1 MKLVRTALRVRGDAR
16 ALLPRALV
24 SRGSP
29 QAEPLAWPT
38 GASPYGIGVRDA
50 VVRGVGPRSTDG
62 VIRVWY
68 PAHVPSS
75 LAARRYFDGPDELQ
89 IMTRGLGWLLSARG
103 VRALGGWRTRGHTNA
118 PPAAGRL
125 PVVFFSHGFTGF
137 VGQNTHLCERL
148 AAAGY
153 LVISI
158 AYPEAAASICAP
170 DGSSNVMSAA
180 QRRRLVGDQFARAM
194 VRLLRARSIDAENR
208 AISEVTA
215 VDTLARENDR
225 WSVHL
230 TAMLDALVPIDQRRA
245 RVDTATAAILDAGDW
260 SRVALMGMSF
270 GGSTSANVAH
280 LDERARAAINLDGMQ
295 QGDILLG
302 QDIRVPLLVMSSA
315 GSMLPSG
322 RVVNDLHYESRR
334 TATGRVQR
342 VLVADAGHYAFSDL
356 VAFGARRTRGLLD
369 LGTVDPER
377 MLTLVADT
385 VTAFLGDALE
395 PGGDSGT
402 DETEV
407 SP

>member
-1 MKLVRTALRVRGDAR
+1 MRVMRAVLRVRGGAR
-16 ALLPRALV
+16 ALLRRVLV

-29 QAEPLAWPT
+29 QLEPLAWPT
-38 GASPYGIGVRDA
+38 GVALYGIGVRDA
-50 VVRGVGPRSTDG
+50 VVLGLGPRSTDG
-62 VIRVWY
+62 VIRMWY
-68 PAHVPSS
+68 PAHAPST
-75 LAARRYFDGPDELQ
+75 LAPRRYFDGPDEQQ
-89 IMTRGLGWLLSARG
+89 IMTDGLAWLLSARG
-103 VRALGGWRTRGHTNA
+103 VRALGRWRTRGHSNA
-118 PPAAGRL
+118 QPAGERL

-170 DGSSNVMSAA
+170 DGSSHVMSAA
-180 QRRRLVGDQFARAM
+180 QRHRLVGDQFARAM
-194 VRLLRARSIDAENR
+194 VRLLRARSIDAENQ

-215 VDTLARENDR
+215 VDTLARENDG
-225 WSVHL
+225 WSAYL
-230 TAMLDALVPIDQRRA
+230 AAMLDALVPVDQRRA
-245 RVDTATAAILDAGDW
+245 RVDAATAAILDAGDW

-295 QGDILLG
+295 QGAMLLG

-315 GSMLPSG
+315 GSVLPSG
-322 RVVNDLHYESRR
+322 RVVNDLHYESRQA
-334 TATGRVQR
+334 ATGRVQR

-356 VAFGARRTRGLLD
+356 VAFGAGRTRGLLD

-377 MLTLVADT
+377 MLTVVADT
-385 VTAFLGDALE
+385 VTAFLVDALG
-395 PGGDSGT
+395 PVGDPET
-402 DETEV
+402 DETEA
-407 SP
+407 S